1 MDEGN
6 AEFLRRIGCEDVSR
20 NDIVQLRAHSTVF
33 RAGQMCRRAL
43 ILLRGR
49 VRVARTSPAGHE
61 VVLYR
66 VPAGA
71 ACAVTTA
78 CVLGRQ
84 PYPADGCA
92 ETDVMAIALPAAEF
106 QLRLIR
112 SESLRDFIFRH
123 HAQQLN
129 SLIGRIES
137 ITSERVDVRL
147 ARCLLSRAIDSHVT
161 ATHGQLAAD
170 IGSAREVVSR
180 LLKALE
186 RQHCVRLRRNSIEL
200 LDAAPLHSLAAG
212 ADRTTQRVASRPLS
226 STDGESNV
234 SVATT
239 PRRSPGRT
247 CTSHS

>member
-186 RQHCVRLRRNSIEL
+186 IEL